1 MNQKNLPNE
10 IISLIKQKMKEDA
23 VSYGELSKE
32 TKIPKSTLQRYITG
46 RTSKIPLD
54 AISEIAKV
62 LHISADIASALSDKT
77 SPIAAYRT
85 PYQKK
90 SPSSVYYEIPIG
102 MPIGDVLTADSM
114 IHLPHMSIA
123 DTLLGPY
130 AGNKNLVIMH
140 VTGDSINNIIKKGAA
155 IAVLTQITIDTLHN
169 GDIIAALYGTEK
181 KYIIK
186 RFYRDKKTGDI
197 ILRPD
202 STNLSFRET
211 VITHENLEKFK
222 ILGKIVVYNVIL

>member
-10 IISLIKQKMKEDA
+10 IISLIKQKMKEET

-62 LHISADIASALSDKT
+62 LHISADIANAMSDKPTPVTKDGT
-77 SPIAAYRT
+77 S
-85 PYQKK
+85 YQKK
-90 SPSSVYYEIPIG
+90 SPFSHYYEIPIG
-102 MPIGDVLTADSM
+102 MVRGCLPTADGM
-114 IHLPHMSIA
+114 IHIPQMSIA

-140 VTGDSINNIIKKGAA
+140 VTSDSINNIIKKSAA
-155 IAVLTQITIDTLHN
+155 IAVLTNVTLDTLHN
-169 GDIIAALYGTEK
+169 GDMIVAIYGTDK
-181 KYIIK
+181 KHIIK

-211 VITHENLEKFK
+211 VITHENLEKLK